1 MEYVLQSNNLTKTY
15 SGVHVVDHVNLNVRK
30 GEIYGFVGKNGAGK
44 TTFLRLILGMAV
56 PSEGSFTLFG
66 NDDVV
71 SGRKKIGGL
80 IESPALYNN
89 MSAADNLSIIA
100 DLADADVKKNAE
112 ILDLVG
118 LADTG
123 RKKAKDFS
131 LGMRQRLGIGMA
143 LVGDPEFIVL
153 DEPINGLDPT
163 GIIEVREL
171 ILKLNKEYGKTILI
185 SSHILDELNKV
196 ATCYGII
203 SRGRLV
209 EEITADE
216 VLARCSNGVLIK
228 TDNSKKAKEILSKI
242 LPDADIVFT
251 ADDTLLIRAE
261 VENTGTLT
269 KALFENNVIVESV
282 SKETNSMEKYF
293 VSRMEGKTV

>member
-1 MEYVLQSNNLTKTY
+1 MEYVLQSSNLTKTY
-15 SGVHVVDHVNLNVRK
+15 AGVPVVDHVNLHVRK

-56 PSEGSFTLFG
+56 PSEGSFTLFESS
-66 NDDVV
+66 DVI
-71 SGRKKIGGL
+71 SGRKRIGAL
-80 IESPALYNN
+80 IENPALYNN
-89 MSAADNLSIIA
+89 MSAADNLHIIA
-100 DLADADVKKNAE
+100 NLANADVSKNIE
-112 ILDLVG
+112 ILKLIG

-123 RKKAKDFS
+123 HKKAKDFS

-216 VLARCSNGVLIK
+216 VLVRCSNGILIK
-228 TDNSKKAKEILSKI
+228 TDNPTKAKEVLSGL
-242 LPDADIVFT
+242 LPHANIVLMADN
-251 ADDTLLIRAE
+251 TLLIRAE
-261 VENTGTLT
+261 VENTGILT
-269 KALFENNVIVESV
+269 KALFENNVIVESITQ
-282 SKETNSMEKYF
+282 ETNSMEKYF

>member
-1 MEYVLQSNNLTKTY
+1 MEYVLQSNSLTKSY
-15 SGVHVVDHVNLNVRK
+15 SGVSVVDHVNLNVRK

-56 PSEGSFTLFG
+56 PTEGSFTLFG
-66 NDDVV
+66 SDNII
-71 SGRKKIGGL
+71 SGRKKIGSL

-89 MSAADNLSIIA
+89 MTASDNLKIIA
-100 DLADADVKKNAE
+100 DLAKADPRKNAE
-112 ILDLVG
+112 ILSLVG
-118 LADTG
+118 LANTG
-123 RKKAKDFS
+123 KKKAKNFS

-163 GIIEVREL
+163 GIMEVREL

-185 SSHILDELNKV
+185 SSHILDELNKM

-203 SRGRLV
+203 CRGQLV
-209 EEITADE
+209 EEISAKD
-216 VLARCSNGVLIK
+216 VLTKCSTGIIIK
-228 TDNSKKAKEILSKI
+228 TDNPQKSMEILSQLLPNVDII
-242 LPDADIVFT
+242 LRKDSTLFVRSDI
-251 ADDTLLIRAE
+251 
-261 VENTGTLT
+261 ENTGTLT
-269 KALFENNVIVESV
+269 KALFQNDVIVESI
-282 SKETNSMEKYF
+282 SKETNGMEKYF

>member
-100 DLADADVKKNAE
+100 DLANADVKKNAE

-171 ILKLNKEYGKTILI
+171 ILKLNKEYRKTILI

-209 EEITADE
+209 EEITANE
-216 VLARCSNGVLIK
+216 VIARCSNGVLIK
-228 TDNSKKAKEILSKI
+228 TDNSKKAKEILSKL
-242 LPDADIVFT
+242 LPNADIVFT

-261 VENTGTLT
+261 IENTGTLT
-269 KALFENNVIVESV
+269 KALFENDVIVESIT
-282 SKETNSMEKYF
+282 KETNSMEKYF
-293 VSRMEGKTV
+293 VSRMEGETV